1 MLRRDSFFLLASGI
15 LALTGRGS
23 LRGQEAKE
31 PASKGQ
37 PDQKPARIEI
47 DTLKKHVDDKK
58 DLFFVDVRE
67 PKEIEELG
75 SLKGY
80 VNIPVGQ
87 IESRL
92 SDIPKDRFI
101 VTA

>member
-1 MLRRDSFFLLASGI
+1 MLRRDSLYILASGI

-23 LRGQEAKE
+23 LRGQESNEQK
-31 PASKGQ
+31 
-37 PDQKPARIEI
+37 DQKPTRIEI

-92 SDIPKDRFI
+92 SEIPKDRFI